1 MYKIYGYLRKDGS
14 YGFRNHIL
22 IIPASI
28 CAVHVAMQINSVLP
42 NVIVL
47 NHPYGCGQI
56 GADVEQTRRVLT
68 GFGLNPNV
76 AAVLIIGLGCETI
89 TVDSI
94 ANSIKNKPVATLTIQ
109 KCGGTINTINKGIS
123 IINDYYEKFSTQERI
138 ETDLS
143 RVIVGLECGGS
154 DATSGLAA
162 NPAVGF
168 AVDLLVKE
176 GCTAIL
182 SETTELIGAEH
193 LIAKRGINQQVKRDI
208 LKIVHKMDNK
218 AMKMKCDIRGA
229 QPSPGNMKG
238 GITTIEEKSLGCIH
252 KAGKS
257 PVMEVI
263 PYGNSPTQKGL
274 VIMDTP
280 GHDMESVT
288 GMLAGGAQIIIFITG
303 RGTPTGSPI
312 SPVIKVTGNP
322 HTFTTM
328 SCNID
333 INAGEII
340 LGEKKVEEIG
350 KLIFEETIKVL
361 NRKLTKSE
369 ILGHREMAINR
380 IGPTL

>member
-22 IIPASI
+22 VIPTSI

-42 NVIVL
+42 NTIVL

-56 GADVEQTRRVLT
+56 GTDVEQTRRVLT
-68 GFGLNPNV
+68 GFALNPNV
-76 AAVLIIGLGCETI
+76 AAVLIIDLGCDTI
-89 TVDSI
+89 SADSI

-109 KCGGTINTINKGIS
+109 KCGGTIDTINKGIS
-123 IINDYYEKFSTQERI
+123 IITDYYEKFSSQERI
-138 ETDLS
+138 ETDFS

-193 LIAKRGINQQVKRDI
+193 LIAKRGINKQVSKNI
-208 LKIVHKMDNK
+208 LKIVSKMENK
-218 AMKMKCDIRGA
+218 VMKMKCDIRGA
-229 QPSPGNMKG
+229 QPSPGNMEG

-274 VIMDTP
+274 IIMDTP

-288 GMLAGGAQIIIFITG
+288 GMLAGGAQIIIFTTG

-369 ILGHREMAINR
+369 ILGHRGMAINR

>member
-1 MYKIYGYLRKDGS
+1 
-14 YGFRNHIL
+14 L

-208 LKIVHKMDNK
+208 LKIVHKMENK

-263 PYGNSPTQKGL
+263 PYGNSPTQIGL

-288 GMLAGGAQIIIFITG
+288 GMLAGGAQIIIFTTG

-361 NRKLTKSE
+361 NLKVKFLD
-369 ILGHREMAINR
+369 
-380 IGPTL
+380 IGKWQ